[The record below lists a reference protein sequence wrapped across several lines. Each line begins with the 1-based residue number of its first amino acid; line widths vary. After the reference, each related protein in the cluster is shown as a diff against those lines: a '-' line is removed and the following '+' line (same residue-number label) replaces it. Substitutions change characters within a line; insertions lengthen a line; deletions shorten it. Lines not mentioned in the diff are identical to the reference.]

1 MLAGSYAA
9 RLAPREEPALTMR
22 KASMGDKVRRVVT
35 AHDVMGHAVVQADEK
50 VAVPGFPGENVGS
63 AVIWATG
70 TVPADN
76 SVDVEIDLQDDGRSL
91 TGAASVLRIVEFGPG
106 YASPRHRT
114 LSIDYLFVLS
124 GELELELDE
133 GTLVRLYQ
141 GDIVV
146 QRGTSHQWR
155 NPSQDTPCRVLVSM
169 IEARMVS
176 IGGAVLQP
184 AP

>member
-1 MLAGSYAA
+1 
-9 RLAPREEPALTMR
+9 
-22 KASMGDKVRRVVT
+22 MGDKFRRVVT

-50 VAVPGFPGENVGS
+50 VAIPGLPEDNVRS
-63 AVIWATG
+63 AVVWTTG

-76 SVDVEIDLQDDGRSL
+76 SVDVQSDILDDGRSL
-91 TGAASVLRIVEFGPG
+91 NGAASVVRIVEFGPG

-124 GELELELDE
+124 GELELELDG

-146 QRGTSHQWR
+146 QRGTSHLWR
-155 NPSQDTPCRVLVSM
+155 NPCQDTPCRVLVSM

-176 IGGAVLQP
+176 IGGGVLQP
-184 AP
+184 TP

>member
-1 MLAGSYAA
+1 
-9 RLAPREEPALTMR
+9 
-22 KASMGDKVRRVVT
+22 MGDKVRRVVT

-50 VAVPGFPGENVGS
+50 VAVPGLPGEDLRS
-63 AVIWATG
+63 AVIWTTG

-76 SVDVEIDLQDDGRSL
+76 SVDVELDVHDDGRSL
-91 TGAASVLRIVEFGPG
+91 NGAASVLRIMEFGPG
-106 YASPRHRT
+106 YASPRYRT

-124 GELELELDE
+124 GELELELDRAAR
-133 GTLVRLYQ
+133 VRVYQ

-146 QRGTSHQWR
+146 QRGTSHLWR

-176 IGGAVLQP
+176 IGGGVLQP
-184 AP
+184 TTP